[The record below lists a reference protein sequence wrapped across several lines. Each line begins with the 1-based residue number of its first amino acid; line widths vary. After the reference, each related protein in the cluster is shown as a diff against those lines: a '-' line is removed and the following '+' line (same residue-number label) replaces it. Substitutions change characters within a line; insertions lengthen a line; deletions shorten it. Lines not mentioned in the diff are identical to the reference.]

1 MQGDW
6 PIKSQSKI
14 SNLESTIPMDN
25 NKVTGL
31 HYLGVML
38 SCSFTNKILH
48 WHSSA
53 LWGSRAVPFFYFE
66 NKKFHWRSSSSVVY
80 TLCSDK
86 IMLTKKKWL
95 LFYKWIRKIG
105 IKLPFARVK
114 FCKFILKWSIYL
126 TGFIIPSSLEGAGF
140 FVGVAEKMI
149 NQSTCRIPAMTLL
162 IIRKYTV

>member
-1 MQGDW
+1 MCTWKMQKRLDSICSLDPFTMRSKNVHQRSCFKQHQTLVYQNH
-6 PIKSQSKI
+6 PILSVNQSFWKI
-14 SNLESTIPMDN
+14 FALFPK
-25 NKVTGL
+25 NKD
-31 HYLGVML
+31 YL
-38 SCSFTNKILH
+38 C
-48 WHSSA
+48 
-53 LWGSRAVPFFYFE
+53 
-66 NKKFHWRSSSSVVY
+66 VY